1 MPDLSLSFVGTGN
14 AFAPGGLCWNGF
26 VADGRYLFEAPPTA
40 LMALHRLGVDPNAIE
55 AVIVSHHHGDHFLGL
70 PSLLLHWKYQGRER
84 PVTIIGPPG
93 TTRLA
98 RVIGESVYPSL
109 FDSHVEINWVEAQPG
124 QRLKVGDLEME
135 PVQVI
140 HDDKLSMN
148 LGYACRIRGRR
159 FGYTGDS
166 TLCDGV
172 YDLARSS
179 EVLVSECAS
188 RDGTIPIHMN
198 LVDDIPHVRAA
209 MPGEATL
216 LLTHLTPDVDNG
228 GMANTLVAQDLET
241 YRF

>member
-84 PVTIIGPPG
+84 PVTIVGPPD

-109 FDSHVEINWVEAQPG
+109 FDSHVEINWAEAQPG
-124 QRLKVGDLEME
+124 QRLTVGDLEIE

-188 RDGTIPIHMN
+188 RDGAIPIHMN

-216 LLTHLTPDVDNG
+216 LLTHLTPDVDDG
-228 GMANTLVAQDLET
+228 GLANTLVAQDLET